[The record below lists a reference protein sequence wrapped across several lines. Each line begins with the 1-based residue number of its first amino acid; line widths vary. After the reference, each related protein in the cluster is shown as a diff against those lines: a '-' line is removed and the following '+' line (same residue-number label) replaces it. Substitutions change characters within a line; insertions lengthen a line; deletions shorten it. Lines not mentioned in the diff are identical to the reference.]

1 MAEADSSSGPL
12 PAMHSTGEA
21 PRQFGAIAWPS
32 GASSFGAPGT
42 GTSRSASVASA
53 RAAAL
58 SFGCGSRSS

>member
-12 PAMHSTGEA
+12 PAMQSTGA
-21 PRQFGAIAWPS
+21 SPRQVGASAPPP

-42 GTSRSASVASA
+42 GTSRSAIVASA

-58 SFGCGSRSS
+58 SFG